1 MQEVLTKK
9 FNIPEATEF
18 SLCPLQFLGKRKGK
32 EFNPFS
38 NADGSP
44 IARAKIKILSLI
56 WTEQKCFG
64 KAKISKKRFERKCG
78 LAYSV
83 VIDTLKKLTDDNIIT
98 ETSKDVYKIV
108 PKVNGQHYFAV
119 DDYLY
124 HLPLPTTAVL
134 IEEYI
139 KAFYLQTDENGE
151 YINYDFKSRKPKNY
165 FKSSNAGLAAQLN
178 LPQSTISYGIS
189 KLIHSDLLYRWKRLR
204 YKDENDNNVYKTVQI
219 KGVTGNTSSVFVIP
233 YEVLAVE
240 QRSTY
245 EPQQEDYTV
254 KIDEIEI
261 SEEAIE
267 KVYTEIREEAEAAHA
282 AALKLA
288 FNDEEFTAARAKV
301 EEAINATFNAAE
313 NGENVQEA
321 QELWNVAQGH
331 YLKRLAELGL
341 SEEELTEAP
350 YLCRKCG
357 DTGFT
362 DTGQRCRC
370 RARIKELI
378 ISRIFKRK

>member
-1 MQEVLTKK
+1 MQEAATKK
-9 FNIPEATEF
+9 LNIPEATNF
-18 SLCPLQFLGKRKGK
+18 TFCPLQFLGKTKGK
-32 EFNPFS
+32 AFNPF
-38 NADGSP
+38 AEMDGSQLP
-44 IARAKIKILSLI
+44 RAMVKILARI

-64 KAKISKKRFERKCG
+64 KAKIKKTRFAKKCG
-78 LAYSV
+78 LSYSV
-83 VIDTLKKLTDDNIIT
+83 VLEALKKLIADNLIT
-98 ETSKDVYKIV
+98 ETSEDVYKIV
-108 PKVNGQHYFAV
+108 PKVNGKNYLV
-119 DDYLY
+119 IDDYLY
-124 HLPLPTTAVL
+124 DLHIPTTAVL
-134 IEEYI
+134 ILERI
-139 KAFYLQTDENGE
+139 KAFYLETDENGE
-151 YINYDFKSRKPKNY
+151 YINYDFKSRKPINY
-165 FKSSNAGLAAQLN
+165 FKSSDSGLAAQLN
-178 LPQSTISYGIS
+178 LATSTVSYNVL
-189 KLIHSDLLYRWKRLR
+189 KLIHAGLIYRWKRLR

-219 KGVTGNTSSVFVIP
+219 KGITGNTSSVFVIP

-254 KIDEIEI
+254 NVDEIEI
-261 SEEAIE
+261 PEATIE
-267 KVYTEIREEAEAAHA
+267 KVYAELHAEAEAKHT

-288 FNDEEFTAARAKV
+288 FNDEEFTTARA
-301 EEAINATFNAAE
+301 ELEGAINATFAATE

-321 QELWNVAQGH
+321 KEQWNAAQAR

-341 SEEELTEAP
+341 SEEELSEAP

>member
-1 MQEVLTKK
+1 MQEAATKK
-9 FNIPEATEF
+9 LNIPEATNF
-18 SLCPLQFLGKRKGK
+18 TFCPLQFLGKTKGK
-32 EFNPFS
+32 AFNPFTEM
-38 NADGSP
+38 DGSQLP
-44 IARAKIKILSLI
+44 RAMVKILARI

-64 KAKISKKRFERKCG
+64 KAKIKKTRFAKKCG

-83 VIDTLKKLTDDNIIT
+83 VLEALKKLSDDNLIT
-98 ETSKDVYKIV
+98 EKNNVYKIV
-108 PKVNGQHYFAV
+108 PKVSGKNYLV
-119 DDYLY
+119 IDDYLY
-124 HLPLPTTAVL
+124 DLHIPTTAVL
-134 IEEYI
+134 ILERI
-139 KAFYLQTDENGE
+139 KAFYLEMDENGNF
-151 YINYDFKSRKPKNY
+151 INYDFKNRKPINY
-165 FKSSNAGLAAQLN
+165 FKSSDAGLAAQLN
-178 LPQSTISYGIS
+178 LATSTVSYNVL
-189 KLIHSDLLYRWKRLR
+189 KLLHAGLLYRWKRLR
-204 YKDENDNNVYKTVQI
+204 YKDKNDNNIYKTVQI
-219 KGVTGNTSSVFVIP
+219 KGVTGNAPSVFVIP

-254 KIDEIEI
+254 NVDEIEI
-261 SEEAIE
+261 PEATIE
-267 KVYTEIREEAEAAHA
+267 KVYAELREEAEAKHA

-288 FNDEEFTAARAKV
+288 FSDEEFTTARADFG
-301 EEAINATFNAAE
+301 EAFNAAIAAIE
-313 NGENVQEA
+313 NGENKQEA
-321 QELWNVAQGH
+321 KAHMNAAQAR

-341 SEEELTEAP
+341 SEEELSETP